1 VRAEER
7 RLRRTGRDVG
17 GPFMRHAEKGS
28 VLFGETMAR
37 SNSLRFVFTNE
48 SDCRKRLPKAFTLVE
63 LLVVIGI
70 IAILIG
76 LLLPAL
82 NRAREQ
88 SNQLKC
94 MSNLRTIGQAIVI
107 YLGDYQG
114 VMPFGFVTYNETIA
128 PDLYNPTV
136 NTGPPAGTNIYKDIN
151 NPTNQNA
158 FTDWTMELSHELS
171 SNASL
176 SNAALQSPTAASQ
189 TQLANDQGYRQY
201 FVCPTA
207 PTYTGALSYYTDY
220 SCNPRLMPDLGDLD
234 ELTMKYETSNPKY
247 GPPAVFL
254 RPYKLAHVNHSANI
268 GVIFDASLRPQSG
281 WNASA
286 DADGLDDG
294 GLYTQ
299 TYMTDAYSLSGV
311 TTNAGQPI
319 NLLSGNQ
326 QVTPTTADIN
336 QDDQANWANV
346 RFRHSGNTQANV
358 LMLDGHVQTF
368 TYNKVTQST
377 DLLRGNIN
385 VNP

>member
-1 VRAEER
+1 MIGSKTLHFSCKDDIRSR
-7 RLRRTGRDVG
+7 RPADTG
-17 GPFMRHAEKGS
+17 
-28 VLFGETMAR
+28 
-37 SNSLRFVFTNE
+37 
-48 SDCRKRLPKAFTLVE
+48 FTLVE

-70 IAILIG
+70 VAILIG

-82 NRAREQ
+82 NKAREQ

-107 YLGDYQG
+107 YAGDYQG
-114 VMPFGFVTYNETIA
+114 IMPFGFVTYNETIA
-128 PDLYNPTV
+128 PDLYNPAV
-136 NTGPPAGTNIYKDIN
+136 NNGPPVGTPPAGTNIYKDIN
-151 NPTNQNA
+151 NPTNMNA
-158 FTDWTMELSHELS
+158 FTDWTMELSHEIS
-171 SNASL
+171 SLASL

-201 FVCPTA
+201 FICPSA
-207 PTYTGALSYYTDY
+207 PTYTGALAYYTDY

-234 ELTMKYETSNPKY
+234 ELTMKYETSNPRY
-247 GPPAVFL
+247 GPSPIYL

-268 GVIFDASLRPQSG
+268 AVIFDSSLRPQSG

-299 TYMTDAYSLSGV
+299 TYMSDAYSVSGV

-326 QVTPTTADIN
+326 TVVPTTADIN
-336 QDDQANWANV
+336 QDDLANWANI

-368 TYNKVTQST
+368 TYNKTTQST